1 MKSPINRREVFPF
14 EVEIKDDPHHTGK
27 NSVKDIY
34 ITELGYVM
42 IAVYNEDKKVT
53 VNYICKE
60 LKDVLPEKIK
70 IKGEEVPR
78 SSEQQPSRDDRF
90 PSSL

>member
-1 MKSPINRREVFPF
+1 MKNPIIRREVFPF
-14 EVEIKDDPHHTGK
+14 GVEIKDDPHHSGK
-27 NSVKDIY
+27 NTIKDIY

-42 IAVYNEDKKVT
+42 IAVFNEDKKVT

-60 LKDVLPEKIK
+60 LKEILPEKIS
-70 IKGEEVPR
+70 IKGEEAHR

>member
-1 MKSPINRREVFPF
+1 MKSPVIRREVFPF
-14 EVEIKDDPHHTGK
+14 EVEVKDDLHHTGK
-27 NSVKDIY
+27 NTIKDIY

-42 IAVYNEDKKVT
+42 VSVYNEDKKVT

-60 LKDVLPEKIK
+60 IKDILPEKISLK
-70 IKGEEVPR
+70 VKEDHQ
-78 SSEQQPSRDDRF
+78 SFEQLPSRDDRF